1 MDITAQFIQRDKAEE
16 KDIKYWRSKS
26 PEERLNTLQE
36 LREQYFT
43 LYNKKEE
50 YHEAR
55 KGLRR
60 VYRIIK
66 RTTG

>member
-1 MDITAQFIQRDKAEE
+1 MIKKAQLLKRKQSE
-16 KDIKYWRSKS
+16 KKNIEFWRSKS
-26 PEERLNTLQE
+26 PEERLSHLQDI
-36 LREQYFT
+36 REQHIKMF
-43 LYNKKEE
+43 NKTKA

-66 RTTG
+66 RA